1 MTEIKGN
8 FMAATIDPRKVED
21 IIRECAAECIMPRFR
36 NLQSHEINTKSGPN
50 DLVTIADKES
60 ELYLERELTKLYS
73 GTVLIGE
80 EGISA
85 GLKTTAVLQDHNAVV
100 WVADPVDGT
109 WNFAHGDEHFAVMLA
124 CVAGGEVIHGW
135 IYDVPAGRMMTASKG
150 AGAFID
156 GVRLS
161 VSNTEH
167 IAHANGFAG
176 RKYFTNAMKPHIDAL
191 KQQAAS
197 LTSLNCAGHEYLNL
211 AAGKADFAVYSRIR
225 PWDHLAGT
233 LAVKE
238 AGGTVMNWDGT
249 PYKPSDEFGGIIVAS
264 HPALYHELHTSV
276 GAKLAAAF
284 KSEFRKGM

>member
-1 MTEIKGN
+1 MTAN
-8 FMAATIDPRKVED
+8 IDPRKVED
-21 IIRECAAECIMPRFR
+21 IIRACAAECIMPRFR

-60 ELYLERELTKLYS
+60 ELYLERELTKLYP

-85 GLKTTAVLQDHNAVV
+85 GLKTTDILRDSGAVV

-109 WNFAHGDEHFAVMLA
+109 WNFAHGDEKFAVMLA
-124 CVAGGEVIHGW
+124 CVAGGAVIHGW

-150 AGAFID
+150 AGVFID

-167 IAHANGFAG
+167 IADANGFAG
-176 RKYFTNAMKPHIDAL
+176 RKYFTKAMRPHIDTL

-211 AAGKADFAVYSRIR
+211 AQGKADFAVYSRIR

-238 AGGTVMNWDGT
+238 AGGTVMKWDGT
-249 PYKPSDEFGGIIVAS
+249 PYAASDEFGGIVVAS
-264 HPALYHELHTSV
+264 RPELYRELHMTT
-276 GAKLAAAF
+276 ATKLAEA
-284 KSEFRKGM
+284 FRKEFLTG

>member
-1 MTEIKGN
+1 
-8 FMAATIDPRKVED
+8 MAANIDPHRVEA
-21 IIRECAAECIMPRFR
+21 IIRACAAECIMPRFR

-60 ELYLERELTKLYS
+60 ELYLERELTNLYP
-73 GTVLIGE
+73 GTILIGE

-85 GLKTTAVLQDHNAVV
+85 GLKTTAVLQDHGAVI

-109 WNFAHGDEHFAVMLA
+109 WNFAHGNEHFAVMLA
-124 CVAGGEVIHGW
+124 CVTGGEVIHGW
-135 IYDVPAGRMMTASKG
+135 IYDVPAGRMMSASKD

-156 GVRLS
+156 GARLS

-167 IAHANGFAG
+167 IADANGFAAK
-176 RKYFTNAMKPHIDAL
+176 KYFTKAMRPHIDAL
-191 KQQAAS
+191 KMQAKSVDS
-197 LTSLNCAGHEYLNL
+197 LFCAGHEYLRL
-211 AAGKADFAVYSRIR
+211 AAGRADFSIYSRIR

-238 AGGTVMNWDGT
+238 AGGTVMKWDGT
-249 PYKPSDEFGGIIVAS
+249 PYAPHDEFGGIIVAS
-264 HPALYHELHTSV
+264 HPELYHELHSSV
-276 GAKLAAAF
+276 GTKLAAAF